1 MRLFLVGRGRMGR
14 LIATLA
20 QEKGYPV
27 VGQIGRVENID
38 WESIPADVVI
48 DFSHASQVE
57 AVVRGVLGSGRA
69 LVTGTTGWEAQRPEL
84 IAWAETLPA
93 PRWLFASNFARG
105 IRLMEV
111 LLTALHQAF
120 PAYADWEATLIETH
134 HRHKVDA
141 PSGTAKHLQETF
153 PHLTALHSVRVGE
166 IIGEHRLL
174 LSGPYESIEIV
185 HRACDRRAFAE
196 GALWAAHWL
205 LRQTRYIGPLP

>member
-1 MRLFLVGRGRMGR
+1 MGR

-69 LVTGTTGWEAQRPEL
+69 LVTGTTGWEARRAEL
-84 IAWAETLPA
+84 ITWTKTLPA

-105 IRLMEV
+105 IRLVEAMLKSIMEPFTR
-111 LLTALHQAF
+111 LT
-120 PAYADWEATLIETH
+120 DWEGVLVETH

-141 PSGTAKHLQETF
+141 PSGTAKELHRAF
-153 PHLTALHSVRVGE
+153 PSLKALHSVRVGE
-166 IIGEHRLL
+166 VVGEHRIL
-174 LSGPYESIEIV
+174 LSGPYETIEIV
-185 HRACDRRAFAE
+185 HRAYDRRAFAE
-196 GALWAAHWL
+196 GALWAAAWL
-205 LRQTRYIGPLP
+205 LRQNRYIGPLP